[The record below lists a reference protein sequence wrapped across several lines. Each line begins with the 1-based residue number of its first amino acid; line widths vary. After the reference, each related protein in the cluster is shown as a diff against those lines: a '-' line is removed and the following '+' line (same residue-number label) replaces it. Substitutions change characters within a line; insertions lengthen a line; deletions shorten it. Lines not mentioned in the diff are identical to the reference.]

1 MVGSIPKSPFEN
13 GDSHLWRF
21 NTCLHFLAA
30 TINKKPT
37 AVLYMTAI
45 FTYTRR
51 LYLPIPHG
59 QLANKL
65 KSISP
70 IPIGKSVRCL

>member
-1 MVGSIPKSPFEN
+1 
-13 GDSHLWRF
+13 
-21 NTCLHFLAA
+21 LAA
-30 TINKKPT
+30 TIDKKPT

-45 FTYTRR
+45 VIYTRR
-51 LYLPIPHG
+51 LYLPMTRG

-70 IPIGKSVRCL
+70 IPIGQSVRYLQARLAGDY